1 MKQDS
6 SVPILSVP
14 ALLWDGSRQLSGVLE
29 LWETLVFFRLDDFKN
44 SHLQLGILLSE
55 LDFVEEYMVFDLAK
69 NGLRIQSKD
78 GRFDLFVLDE
88 GQRFKKAVLVQ
99 MRRF

>member
-14 ALLWDGSRQLSGVLE
+14 ALLWDGSRQLSGILE
-29 LWETLVFFRLDDFKN
+29 LWETLIFFRLDDFKN
-44 SHLQLGILLSE
+44 SHLQLSIPLTE
-55 LDFVEEYMVFDLAK
+55 LDIVEEYMVFDLAK
-69 NGLRIQSKD
+69 NGLRIQSKK
-78 GRFDLFVLDE
+78 GRYDLFVLEE
-88 GQRFKKAVLVQ
+88 GQRFKKAVLAQ

>member
-14 ALLWDGSRQLSGVLE
+14 ALLWDGSKQLSGILE
-29 LWETLVFFRLDDFKN
+29 LWKTLVYFRLDDFKN
-44 SHLQLGILLSE
+44 SHLQLRIPLTE

-78 GRFDLFVLDE
+78 GRYDLFVLEE
-88 GQRFKKAVLVQ
+88 GPRFKKAVLTQ

>member
-6 SVPILSVP
+6 GVPILSVP
-14 ALLWDGSRQLSGVLE
+14 ALLWDGARQLSGLLE
-29 LWETLVFFRLDDFKN
+29 LWETRVFFRLDDFTN
-44 SHLQLGILLSE
+44 SHLQLSIPLTE
-55 LDFVEEYMVFDLAK
+55 LHLVEEYMVFDLAK
-69 NGLRIQSKD
+69 NGLRLQSKD
-78 GRFDLFVLDE
+78 GRYDLFVLDE

>member
-6 SVPILSVP
+6 SVPILSVS
-14 ALLWDGSRQLSGVLE
+14 ALLWDGSRQLSGILE

-44 SHLQLGILLSE
+44 SHLQLSIPLTE

-78 GRFDLFVLDE
+78 GRFDLFVLEE
-88 GQRFKKAVLVQ
+88 GQRFKKAVLAQ